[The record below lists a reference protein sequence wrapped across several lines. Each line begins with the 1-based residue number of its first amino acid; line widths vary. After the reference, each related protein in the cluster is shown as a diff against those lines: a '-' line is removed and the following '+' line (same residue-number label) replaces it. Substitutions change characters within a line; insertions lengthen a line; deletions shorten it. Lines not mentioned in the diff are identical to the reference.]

1 MKIQQ
6 YKMHAIANRLNAAKT
21 EKAEK
26 LEAAAVDAA
35 TKFILDQIPDEVKE
49 FFAKWPNA
57 GSDCCQYVFVEGHN
71 GSLGFYSH
79 GVKGSGAAKI
89 TRSISSGSQEAKL
102 FTQAVESKR
111 DAGKTKERIFCA
123 LQKIG
128 TYAKLKNEWPEA
140 YAILCEIDGKE
151 VKDKQEQC
159 ACDDIEK
166 LRAELKSKKA

>member
-6 YKMHAIANRLNAAKT
+6 YKMHVIANRLSASKT

-49 FFAKWPNA
+49 FFAKWPKLGKYDTHYVRIGSSFNGLGYYTKSLA
-57 GSDCCQYVFVEGHN
+57 G
-71 GSLGFYSH
+71 
-79 GVKGSGAAKI
+79 AKAVPF
-89 TRSISSGSQEAKL
+89 ISRVSEDSSEAKL
-102 FTQAVESKR
+102 FNKATAARKIADE
-111 DAGKTKERIFCA
+111 TKHRVFCA

-140 YAILCEIDGKE
+140 HAILCEIDGKE

-166 LRAELKSKKA
+166 LRAELKSKRS